1 VKRAG
6 IGASK
11 TVFEAS
17 KAAVFQNAKRKSRKC
32 FLGQDASPE
41 TMSISAAC

>member
-1 VKRAG
+1 VKRSEK
-6 IGASK
+6 GASK

-17 KAAVFQNAKRKSRKC
+17 KAAAFQNVKRKSRKC
-32 FLGQDASPE
+32 FLGQDAPTE